1 MIKRIFNRSIHLS
14 CLQGAVA
21 KETRGDELVLQ
32 RGDYTKLGVDQEE
45 AAAA

>member
-21 KETRGDELVLQ
+21 EETRGDELVLQ
-32 RGDYTKLGVDQEE
+32 RGDYKLGVDQEE